1 MHELT
6 ICDSLFR
13 ILAREREARG
23 FDRVHRLKLAIG
35 HFSCL
40 DPESLRYAFDVTS
53 RQTFAEGARLEI
65 EQPPGEA
72 VCQECGARVEVESR
86 LAACPQCGSY
96 GLAPIGGD
104 EMQLVELEV
113 A

>member
-23 FDRVHRLKLAIG
+23 FDRVHRLKLSVE

-40 DPESLRYAFDVTS
+40 DPESLRYAFTVTS
-53 RQTFAEGARLEI
+53 RQTFADGALLEI
-65 EQPPGEA
+65 EQPPGQA
-72 VCQECGARVEVESR
+72 ICQDCGAEVEVESHVS
-86 LAACPQCGSY
+86 ACPKCGGHS
-96 GLAPIGGD
+96 LAPVGGD
-104 EMQLVELEV
+104 EMQLIELEV